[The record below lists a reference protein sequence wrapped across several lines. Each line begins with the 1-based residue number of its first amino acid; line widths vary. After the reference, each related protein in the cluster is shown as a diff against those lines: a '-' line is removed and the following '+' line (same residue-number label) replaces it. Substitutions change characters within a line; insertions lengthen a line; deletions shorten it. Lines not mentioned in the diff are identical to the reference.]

1 VQCKV
6 TINNLYGKINV
17 VFFFFVV
24 LLLLVRVLLF
34 EVKSVLFLVVTE
46 LGMVDAVLLNNKIG
60 YFVQQTKLVCSTKQ
74 VSLIVGG
81 KGRGDCS
88 LEFRV

>member
-1 VQCKV
+1 MQPLDFSQEVQCKV

-17 VFFFFVV
+17 VFFFFAV

-34 EVKSVLFLVVTE
+34 EVKSLLFSVVTE

-60 YFVQQTKLVCSTKQ
+60 YFVEQTNLFCLSK
-74 VSLIVGG
+74 
-81 KGRGDCS
+81 
-88 LEFRV
+88 